1 MTRQHYLCI
10 DVGED
15 GAILLAEQSKDSE
28 ASSSLAKSD
37 QSSSVDASEGV
48 RNGLGFLWACRK
60 VKKRKLI
67 VNTEE
72 NDTVLIVDHD
82 SWVWILYL
90 HDTASFAL
98 AKFSNAKVDRSGVW
112 VGDTNNS

>member
-1 MTRQHYLCI
+1 MKSPSVSLFGDSLNSKNLKMTRQHYLCI

-48 RNGLGFLWACRK
+48 
-60 VKKRKLI
+60 
-67 VNTEE
+67 
-72 NDTVLIVDHD
+72 
-82 SWVWILYL
+82 
-90 HDTASFAL
+90 
-98 AKFSNAKVDRSGVW
+98 
-112 VGDTNNS
+112 